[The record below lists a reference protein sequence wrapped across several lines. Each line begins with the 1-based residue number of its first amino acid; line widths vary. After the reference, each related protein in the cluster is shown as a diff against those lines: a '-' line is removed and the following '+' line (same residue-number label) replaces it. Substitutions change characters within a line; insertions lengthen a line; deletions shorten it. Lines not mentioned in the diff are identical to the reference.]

1 MKKLFEGFTQELQYL
16 ETVQEL
22 LNNDWIINN
31 YNHRDSVMK
40 YKNSLENIIKDCN
53 DKKYY
58 TLGLIEKLE
67 DPILKNIFYQT
78 YIDRKPH
85 SEIAKEVGYCKTGIS
100 KQIRKGIAY
109 LEKLEAIEN
118 KKNIDNS

>member
-1 MKKLFEGFTQELQYL
+1 MKKLFENFHSELLYM

-67 DPILKNIFYQT
+67 DPILKDIFYKR
-78 YIDRKPH
+78 YIDRKSH
-85 SEIAKEVGYCKTGIS
+85 EEIAKEVGYCVTGIS